1 VVDWVIRKVFRMG
14 VLELGKDFF
23 RHYNHTSST
32 EVKISEAQFEKWKEF
47 LEKWSRKC
55 HTR

>member
-1 VVDWVIRKVFRMG
+1 MVDWVIRKVFRMG